1 MSRQPLPSPPESL
14 PVPTTDAHTHLA
26 STWRYSGLEVG
37 DNLAA
42 ARAVGVTRV
51 VDVGTDV
58 ASSAETVALA
68 ERHPEVIACVAIHP
82 NDAARLGEELERALE
97 ELAGL
102 ATTSARIRG
111 IGETGLDYFRTREP
125 EGIARQRHAF
135 AAHIALARQ
144 LGLALVIHDRDAHDD
159 ILDVLDAEGAPERV
173 MMHCFSGDAEFAR
186 RCLDRGFWLSF
197 PGTVTF
203 KANEPLREAFDLV
216 PSDRVLVETDA
227 PYLTPMPLRGKPNAP
242 YLLPHTVR
250 FLAERRGVGLAEFC
264 EQVAANATA
273 LFGEW
278 GHPIPEPVE
287 GPGSGTVPGPGFLAS
302 PAETSRGR
310 AEPRAS
316 DVRREGSSSQP
327 SSLSRDPG
335 EGRDLTSSR
344 TDG

>member
-1 MSRQPLPSPPESL
+1 MTRQPLPSAPEPL
-14 PVPTTDAHTHLA
+14 PAPTTDAHTHLA
-26 STWRYSGLEVG
+26 STRQYSGLGVT

-58 ASSAETVALA
+58 ASSAETVAFA
-68 ERHPEVIACVAIHP
+68 EQHPEVVACVAIHP
-82 NDAARLGEELERALE
+82 NDAARLRDGLDSALTALAS
-97 ELAGL
+97 LAG
-102 ATTSARIRG
+102 TSSRIRG

-125 EGIARQRHAF
+125 EGVARQKHSF
-135 AAHIALARQ
+135 AAHIDLAKQ

-159 ILDVLDAEGAPERV
+159 ILDILDAEGAPERV

-203 KANEPLREAFDLV
+203 KANEPLREALDLT

-227 PYLTPMPLRGKPNAP
+227 PYLTPMPFRGKPNAP

-250 FLAERRGVGLAEFC
+250 FMAERRGVEVSELC
-264 EQVAANATA
+264 DQLAANATA

-278 GHPIPEPVE
+278 G
-287 GPGSGTVPGPGFLAS
+287 
-302 PAETSRGR
+302 
-310 AEPRAS
+310 S
-316 DVRREGSSSQP
+316 DG
-327 SSLSRDPG
+327 
-335 EGRDLTSSR
+335 
-344 TDG
+344 

>member
-1 MSRQPLPSPPESL
+1 MTRQPLPPAPEPL
-14 PVPTTDAHTHLA
+14 PAPITDAHTHLA
-26 STWRYSGLEVG
+26 STQRYSGLAVS

-68 ERHPEVIACVAIHP
+68 EQHPEVVACVAIHP
-82 NDAARLGEELERALE
+82 NDAARLGASLDDQLDALAA
-97 ELAGL
+97 LVC
-102 ATTSARIRG
+102 TSDRIRG

-125 EGIARQRHAF
+125 DGIARQRHAF
-135 AAHIALARQ
+135 AAHIALAKQ
-144 LGLALVIHDRDAHDD
+144 HGLALVIHDRDAHDD

-173 MMHCFSGDAEFAR
+173 MMHCFSGDAGFAR

-203 KANEPLREAFDLV
+203 KPNEPLREALDLT

-250 FLAERRGVGLAEFC
+250 FLAERRGVPVAELC
-264 EQVAANATA
+264 AQLAANATA
-273 LFGEW
+273 LFGDW
-278 GHPIPEPVE
+278 G
-287 GPGSGTVPGPGFLAS
+287 
-302 PAETSRGR
+302 
-310 AEPRAS
+310 S
-316 DVRREGSSSQP
+316 DG
-327 SSLSRDPG
+327 
-335 EGRDLTSSR
+335 
-344 TDG
+344 